1 MSNKEEN
8 FFSRDKFELPIEFIE
23 NKTKVLENLKTDL
36 ELEKTHNQETT
47 PIYDYVFKPQTE
59 LGKQSISAWGK
70 YYTTDKGFLRDSQ
83 KIYNKLDSMPFQK
96 PIIEQ
101 MLKSWRNIRYQNN
114 FTEKYQFIEWEKL
127 KWLNKSAIFLSVLS
141 FYNISA
147 PVMQLIAPVFVL
159 IVPFFVLKVM
169 NLPMTWNTY
178 YKILME
184 NIKHHAIG
192 KLFFS
197 FNTASL
203 GQKIYILFAGGMYVW
218 NIYQNIISCYRFYQN
233 THYITNQFEIIN
245 KYLDYTIEKMTY
257 FNRLTNEYK
266 TYSKFNHKLMAYK
279 NRLQLFHNAIRDLPL
294 NSQKVGKIAYIGKLM
309 KNFYILYDDK
319 EIENIIEFSF
329 GFHGY
334 IDSILGIHNN
344 IKLKKLNS
352 CQFKNK
358 LTFKLKNM
366 YHPII
371 ENPIRNNMNMSK
383 NIIITGP
390 NAAGKT
396 TTIKATIINL
406 LLTQQLGLGFFD
418 KGETSTFDYI
428 HCYLNI
434 PDSCSRDSLF
444 QAEARRCKNIID
456 CIVQNP
462 KNTHFCIFDE
472 LYSGTNPYEAISS
485 AYSYLDYI
493 SKNKNVRFLL
503 TTHFIRLCNLF
514 EKKSKIINK
523 SMKTNIDDNKNPIY
537 TYKITKGIS
546 TVKGGVSVLKNLKY
560 PEQTIKMTNHIL
572 EKI

>member
-36 ELEKTHNQETT
+36 ELEKTHNQETK

-59 LGKQSISAWGK
+59 LGKQSINAWGK

-83 KIYNKLDSMPFQK
+83 KIYNKLGSVPFQK

-101 MLKSWRNIRYQNN
+101 MLKSWRNIRHQNN

-197 FNTASL
+197 FNSASL

-218 NIYQNIISCYRFYQN
+218 NIYQNVISCYRFYQN

-257 FNRLTNEYK
+257 FNRLTKEYK

-279 NRLQLFHNAIRDLPL
+279 DRLQLFHNAIRDLPL
-294 NSQKVGKIAYIGKLM
+294 NSQKIGKIAYIGKLM
-309 KNFYILYDDK
+309 KNFYILYDDD

-334 IDSILGIHNN
+334 IDSVLGIHQN
-344 IKLKKLNS
+344 IKNRKLNI
-352 CQFKNK
+352 CTFKNK

-371 ENPIRNNMNMSK
+371 EKPIKNSINMNK

-418 KGETSTFDYI
+418 KAETSTFNYI

-444 QAEARRCKNIID
+444 QAEARRCKNILD
-456 CIVQNP
+456 CIVNNP

-485 AYSYLDYI
+485 AYSYLDFI

-514 EKKSKIINK
+514 EKKSKIVNK
-523 SMKTNIDDNKNPIY
+523 SMKTIEDNQKNPQY

-546 TVKGGVSVLKNLKY
+546 TVKGGVTVLKNLEY
-560 PEQTIKMTNHIL
+560 PEQIIKTANHVL
-572 EKI
+572 DKI